1 MGSGATKKLSKH
13 NAARAML
20 DILDGRA
27 AAVTE
32 QVSDDNS
39 DDETCYHDLD
49 QVSQSI
55 TDGLK
60 ALRGDG
66 GDSKD
71 SRDRGSGRDKDRDR
85 GKDRDRDERHGRSC

>member
-32 QVSDDNS
+32 QV
-39 DDETCYHDLD
+39 
-49 QVSQSI
+49 
-55 TDGLK
+55 
-60 ALRGDG
+60 
-66 GDSKD
+66 
-71 SRDRGSGRDKDRDR
+71 
-85 GKDRDRDERHGRSC
+85 RDEDSLD